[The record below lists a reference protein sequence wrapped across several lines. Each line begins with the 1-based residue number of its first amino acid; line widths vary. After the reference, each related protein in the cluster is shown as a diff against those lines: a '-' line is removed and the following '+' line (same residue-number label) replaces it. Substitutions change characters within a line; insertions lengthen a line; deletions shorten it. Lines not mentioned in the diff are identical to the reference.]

1 MIWKWIG
8 TVDRRRQLVDRGDAL
23 LGIDEQPFP
32 VERDDLDHQRL
43 RRRCGTGRR
52 ASMRSSGRYGSSV
65 CVLIQVS
72 APSAMMISSG
82 AAQITSSSWVEW
94 SQSGS

>member
-1 MIWKWIG
+1 MNSHFQSSATTSTTSG
-8 TVDRRRQLVDRGDAL
+8 LASRRHRAL
-23 LGIDEQPFP
+23 A
-32 VERDDLDHQRL
+32 
-43 RRRCGTGRR
+43 RRC
-52 ASMRSSGRYGSSV
+52 ASSGRYGSSV

-94 SQSGS
+94 SQSGV